1 MTVTQL
7 RDLTDLPE
15 THQSLVGDYDGS
27 YTLGVV
33 DDPPG
38 FLLRV
43 ASKDISSFPRK
54 ISVRGLEV
62 PVTVVGDTPGPVKLA
77 LQG

>member
-1 MTVTQL
+1 MTAMQL

-15 THQSLVGDYDGS
+15 THQSIVGNYDGS

-33 DDPPG
+33 DDSPG

-43 ASKDISSFPRK
+43 ASKDISTFPRK
-54 ISVRGLEV
+54 VSVRGLEV
-62 PVTVVGDTPGPVKLA
+62 PVTVVGNTPGPVKLG